1 MNVKKTLAAGT
12 AALVLAG
19 SALPVSAAGIDSD
32 YINTLKENGTAD
44 LILNVE
50 AYRTA
55 YSDLD
60 AAFGDDTN
68 AYIMH
73 YLTTGMYE
81 GRTMGVLFSP
91 LAYAEAYSDIKEAF
105 GDDICA
111 VVNHYVTSGIAENRT
126 AGTAGSY
133 ADLAEAEREETQK
146 AGNTGSR
153 STAAAYSST
162 SSSAAGNSNMAAV
175 SPDSSP
181 AAENTTAT
189 GSNSSSANTG
199 AGSADEHTTSIYT
212 NDEKTLLRV
221 EYYDS
226 PEHTHMVEYSVITNY
241 DDTTKSYTEN
251 IYSCD
256 TNALKRTNVY
266 VNGALVSST
275 TY

>member
-50 AYRTA
+50 AYRAA

-146 AGNTGSR
+146 VGNTESR

-162 SSSAAGNSNMAAV
+162 GSSTAGNNAA
-175 SPDSSP
+175 SGST
-181 AAENTTAT
+181 AENTTTT

-226 PEHTHMVEYSVITNY
+226 PEHTHMIEYSVVTNY

-256 TNALKRTNVY
+256 TNTLKRTNVY

>member
-19 SALPVSAAGIDSD
+19 SALPASAAGIDSD
-32 YINTLKENGTAD
+32 YVNALRENGTAD

-73 YLTTGMYE
+73 YLTAGMYE
-81 GRTMGVLFSP
+81 GRTMGVLFNP

-133 ADLAEAEREETQK
+133 ADLAEAEREEAQK
-146 AGNTGSR
+146 AGNTESR

-162 SSSAAGNSNMAAV
+162 GSSTAGNNAA
-175 SPDSSP
+175 SGST
-181 AAENTTAT
+181 AENSMTTD
-189 GSNSSSANTG
+189 SNSSSAHTG
-199 AGSADEHTTSIYT
+199 AGSADERTTSIYT

-226 PEHTHMVEYSVITNY
+226 PEHTHMVEYSVVTNY

-256 TNALKRTNVY
+256 TNTLKRTNVY

>member
-19 SALPVSAAGIDSD
+19 SALPVSAAGIDFD
-32 YINTLKENGTAD
+32 YVNALKENGTAD

-146 AGNTGSR
+146 AGNTESR

-162 SSSAAGNSNMAAV
+162 GSSAAGNNTAAG
-175 SPDSSP
+175 SS
-181 AAENTTAT
+181 
-189 GSNSSSANTG
+189 SSSANTG

-226 PEHTHMVEYSVITNY
+226 PEHTHMIEYSVVTNY

-256 TNALKRTNVY
+256 TNTLKRTNVY